1 MAMNDDTDY
10 PRLTPPDDRY
20 PSPGK
25 LFRSAGDLT
34 DDQFDLLAAAWTEN
48 ALPDESLAEMEALFA
63 SDPAKKEYAESFG
76 QLRLR
81 PYDEKWNGL
90 HDLLK
95 TTPAARMIRRVLMP
109 ALAAAA
115 IIFAILILR
124 PVTDKQTPVTAP
136 VNSAEVAM
144 APETVEA
151 SPAVVKEAMP
161 KPVVTVNKRSMTA
174 AKITSVTA
182 VKEELPVP
190 DKEQTVKTTPVAVTA
205 HAETP
210 VMKAG
215 IDSRELLAVELNKIP
230 ASQNIP
236 EREENWLI
244 KGIAGLSKSG
254 KKEKTPVDGYVIA
267 RSCIKGINSVFG
279 SDMELEKIVSAE
291 GDTVA
296 VSFNSSLLSFSAPVR
311 KSSQ

>member
-20 PSPGK
+20 PSPGN
-25 LFRSAGDLT
+25 LFRTAGDLA
-34 DDQFDLLAAAWTEN
+34 DDQFDILAAGWSED
-48 ALPDESLAEMEALFA
+48 ALPDDSLEEMEALFA
-63 SDPAKKEYAESFG
+63 SDPRKRAYAENFR

-81 PYDEKWNGL
+81 PYDEKWTGL
-90 HDLLK
+90 HSLMRP
-95 TTPAARMIRRVLMP
+95 TPTAKIIRRIWIP
-109 ALAAAA
+109 ALVAAAV
-115 IIFAILILR
+115 ILSFLVLG
-124 PVTDKQTPVTAP
+124 PFTDKQTSVTSPVSSP
-136 VNSAEVAM
+136 EVAM

-151 SPAVVKEAMP
+151 APAVVKEVMP
-161 KPVVTVNKRSMTA
+161 EPELSVNRTSLA
-174 AKITSVTA
+174 AAEIKSVTA
-182 VKEELPVP
+182 VKEELPVQVREEP
-190 DKEQTVKTTPVAVTA
+190 VKTTPVTVTA
-205 HAETP
+205 RSEAP
-210 VMKAG
+210 VIKAG
-215 IDSRELLAVELNKIP
+215 IDSRELLAVNFNEIP

-244 KGIAGLSKSG
+244 KGIAGLSKSE

-279 SDMELEKIVSAE
+279 SDMELEKIVSAA